1 MKIDQC
7 VTAMPYRCI
16 QRIIVR
22 KIVRQGNASLNALDS
37 SKSLANWLSPRNA
50 IDNLPHIHYN
60 DLKYRFSEYVQPH
73 VIKAFMNNMKSR
85 TVGAIVLGPRKIQA
99 QYNFMSLETGT
110 EINGRVIVQLPI
122 TS

>member
-1 MKIDQC
+1 M
-7 VTAMPYRCI
+7 
-16 QRIIVR
+16 
-22 KIVRQGNASLNALDS
+22 
-37 SKSLANWLSPRNA
+37 
-50 IDNLPHIHYN
+50 
-60 DLKYRFSEYVQPH
+60 QPH